1 MVSSLEANAFF
12 VYLPGNDRLLEEP
25 PSPHT
30 PVSEEKKKAR
40 LVTANLHFLIASA
53 ASQGG
58 KEAVSQRWMQPQAA
72 EINHLSHD
80 LTSKKMITKS
90 RPTTIPT
97 VVRRVAASL
106 P

>member
-1 MVSSLEANAFF
+1 MFIFLEMTGCWRNPHPPPIPPFQERKKSS
-12 VYLPGNDRLLEEP
+12 
-25 PSPHT
+25 
-30 PVSEEKKKAR
+30 
-40 LVTANLHFLIASA
+40 ANLHFLIASA

>member
-1 MVSSLEANAFF
+1 MFTFLEMTGCWRN
-12 VYLPGNDRLLEEP
+12 PHSPTP
-25 PSPHT
+25 PHPRFRR
-30 PVSEEKKKAR
+30 EKKAR

-97 VVRRVAASL
+97 VVRHVAASL